1 MSLSKEI
8 TISKSS
14 VPKVALLV
22 LATIFAFGVFEV
34 GFDQGQLFS
43 IAFGEQ
49 AYADMYIHE
58 LTHDMRHAAGFP
70 CH

>member
-22 LATIFAFGVFEV
+22 LATIFAFGAFEV

-43 IAFGEQ
+43 IVFGQQ